1 MATYIVDIDGTILT
15 SKPGEYK
22 VSKPLPGHIEK
33 INALYDAGH
42 TIIYWTARGAT
53 TGIDW
58 GEFTK
63 SQLDFFG
70 CRYTELRMGKPHY
83 DYWID
88 DKAINAN
95 QFFS

>member
-15 SKPGEYK
+15 SKPGKYHT
-22 VSKPLPGHIEK
+22 SQPLPGHIEK
-33 INALYDAGH
+33 INALHDAGH
-42 TIIYWTARGAT
+42 TIIYWTARGAN

-58 GEFTK
+58 LAFTEA
-63 SQLDFFG
+63 QLQQFG
-70 CRYTELRMGKPHY
+70 CRYTQLRMGKPHY

-88 DKAINAN
+88 DKAITAN